1 MQHLT
6 WQDSTSYLP
15 EDTEPQPLAKR
26 SATTEVELTVISAD
40 ALRAGLFNLLLF
52 MQKASISSQLKTY
65 ISKSSWREAPCS
77 STQEQQ
83 YVRNDF
89 T

>member
-40 ALRAGLFNLLLF
+40 AL
-52 MQKASISSQLKTY
+52 
-65 ISKSSWREAPCS
+65 
-77 STQEQQ
+77 STQGWAIQSPAVYAESKHQLTTQ
-83 YVRNDF
+83 NLYLQKLLEGS
-89 T
+89 TLL